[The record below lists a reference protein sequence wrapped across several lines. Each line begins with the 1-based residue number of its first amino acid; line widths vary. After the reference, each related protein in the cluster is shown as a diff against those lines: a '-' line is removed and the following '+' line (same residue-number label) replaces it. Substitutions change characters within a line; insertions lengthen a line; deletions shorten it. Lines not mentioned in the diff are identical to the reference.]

1 MAENEKI
8 IWDFLNEKIGNAFGT
23 AGMMGNLYAESNL
36 NSVCLQNS
44 KKKELGMTDEEYTSK
59 VDDGSYTNFIND
71 SAGYGLAQWTYC
83 TRKEGL
89 LEHAKETNKSVGD
102 LTMQLEYFWKELSK
116 GYSEVLD
123 KIKVAKSVMEASNVV
138 MKEYEQP
145 EDQSKAVQEKR
156 ASFGQVYYD
165 KFAETNWLYND
176 IILKKK
182 KIKIK
187 KTKNDLLF

>member
-187 KTKNDLLF
+187 RTKNDLLF

>member
-165 KFAETNWLYND
+165 KFAETN
-176 IILKKK
+176 
-182 KIKIK
+182 
-187 KTKNDLLF
+187 